1 MEFVFLLQHVARE
14 DEVDEDVK
22 TIGVFSSED
31 TARSAIDQLR
41 NMPGFRDFPSSFVIS
56 RKLVDQVSWEEG
68 FGV

>member
-1 MEFVFLLQHVARE
+1 MNFVFLLQHVARE
-14 DEVDEDVK
+14 GEDDEDVK

-31 TARSAIDQLR
+31 SARSAIDKLR
-41 NMPGFRDFPSSFVIS
+41 NVPGFRDFPSSFVIS

>member
-14 DEVDEDVK
+14 DEDDEDVK

-31 TARSAIDQLR
+31 VASFAIDQLR
-41 NMPGFRDFPSSFVIS
+41 NRPGFRDFPDSFVIS